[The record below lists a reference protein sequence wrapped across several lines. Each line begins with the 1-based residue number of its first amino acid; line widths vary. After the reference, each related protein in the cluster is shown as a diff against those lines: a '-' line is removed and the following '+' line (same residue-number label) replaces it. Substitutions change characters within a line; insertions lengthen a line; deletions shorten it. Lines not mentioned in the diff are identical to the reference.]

1 MRKCSDLDCNW
12 PLSTC
17 IPSRLSLTPRIPP
30 LVKDQAVEAMFPP
43 ARGKELLSFED
54 VAMYFTREEWGH
66 LDWGQKDLYRDVML
80 ENYRNM
86 VLLVYF
92 QFDAAIPLC

>member
-1 MRKCSDLDCNW
+1 
-12 PLSTC
+12 
-17 IPSRLSLTPRIPP
+17 
-30 LVKDQAVEAMFPP
+30 MFPP

-86 VLLVYF
+86 VLL
-92 QFDAAIPLC
+92 